1 MPSTT
6 TTKSPV
12 TSTAAFARA
21 HAARWCALALAVSLA
36 SCKLVESVP
45 VPVGIQPYRI
55 DVQQGNYITPEMVMK
70 LRPEMTRSQVR
81 FALGSPLLVD
91 PFRTD
96 RWDYVYVYEKAGKL
110 TQKRH
115 LTVYFESDVLARL
128 EGEREDL
135 ACADRKLLR
144 GADSLTVPPAEC
156 AQYSSEVAAEKAAPR
171 LLLPPPPAED
181 KGFFKGMW
189 DRLF

>member
-1 MPSTT
+1 MPAILLRPS
-6 TTKSPV
+6 SSSALPRC
-12 TSTAAFARA
+12 AAV
-21 HAARWCALALAVSLA
+21 ALAALLA
-36 SCKLVESVP
+36 SCKLVETVP
-45 VPVGIQPYRI
+45 VPAGIQPYRI

-110 TQKRH
+110 TEKRH
-115 LTVYFESDVLARL
+115 LTVYFENDVLSRL

-135 ACADRKLLR
+135 ACADRKLMR
-144 GADSLTVPPAEC
+144 GADSMTAMPAEC
-156 AQYSSEVAAEKAAPR
+156 AQYTNEVAAEKAAPR
-171 LLLPPPPAED
+171 TLPPPPPPPD
-181 KGFFKGMW
+181 KGFFGNMW